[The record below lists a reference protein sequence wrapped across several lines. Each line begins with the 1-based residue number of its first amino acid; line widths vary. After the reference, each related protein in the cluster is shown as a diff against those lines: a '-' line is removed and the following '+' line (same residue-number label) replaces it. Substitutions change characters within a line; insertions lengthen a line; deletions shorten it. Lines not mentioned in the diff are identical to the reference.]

1 MKRIFLFMLPMAFSM
16 GAQAYNVNIADTVC
30 TRHREYF
37 KEKWETIQPSYLTDV
52 VSVSTWKDNWF
63 LSVSGGTSAFLGS
76 PLGCEDLFGRMKPT
90 LAVSAGKWFTLAI
103 GGRLSYQGFRFKDSR
118 LETQSYQFCHADLLW
133 NVLAGLDRGNTP
145 CRWSL
150 IPYAGAGI
158 IHHKGSGHHP
168 FALSYGIQ
176 GRYRLTDRFHL
187 LAELGGTTTFKDFD
201 GYGASD
207 QFGDNLVGLTAGIS
221 FTIGKAGWRKVIDPV
236 PYIRQNEELAVHAL
250 CLAGK
255 NRGLQKNNAMNL
267 AIIAELKKILE
278 LEGLLGQYTD
288 RLHGI
293 SGKGG
298 EEIVSSGYP
307 KNNYSGLNSLRA
319 RLRQPPLG
327 EASDSAFFT
336 HPSTYTSG
344 EPVSQGRAIYNFD
357 NRLASSVSDGLY
369 VGAPIYFFFILN
381 THHLTDTSQ
390 LINLDGVA
398 RIANKYG
405 LHIRVSGAADNAT
418 GNETINSSL
427 GLSRA
432 EYIKEQLIERSV
444 PSSSIE
450 IISEGGIDVYSPNE
464 ANRNACVRLFA
475 PQNEG

>member
-37 KEKWETIQPSYLTDV
+37 KEKWETVQPSYLTDV

-63 LSVSGGTSAFLGS
+63 LNVSGGTSAFLGS

-90 LAVSAGKWFTLAI
+90 LAVSAGKWFTPAI
-103 GGRLSYQGFRFKDSR
+103 GGRLSYQDFRFKDSR

-221 FTIGKAGWRKVIDPV
+221 FTIGKVGWRKVIDPV

-278 LEGLLGQYTD
+278 LEGLLD
-288 RLHGI
+288 RYADKLSELVGNAE
-293 SGKGG
+293 SQTA
-298 EEIVSSGYP
+298 SSGYP
-307 KNNYSGLNSLRA
+307 RNNYSGLNSLRA
-319 RLRQPPLG
+319 RLNQSPLT
-327 EASDSAFFT
+327 EASDSTSSA
-336 HPSTYTSG
+336 HPAAHTN
-344 EPVSQGRAIYNFD
+344 EQIVSQRQHTHHLD
-357 NRLASSVSDGLY
+357 SDASQLVSDSLY
-369 VGAPIYFFFILN
+369 VGAPIYFFFVLN
-381 THHLTDTSQ
+381 TGHLTDTSQ
-390 LINLDGVA
+390 LINLDGIA
-398 RIANKYG
+398 RIANKHR

-418 GNETINSSL
+418 GNETLNNSL
-427 GLSRA
+427 GLCRA
-432 EYIKEQLIERSV
+432 EYIKAQLIKRAV
-444 PSSSIE
+444 PSNRIE
-450 IISEGGIDVYSPNE
+450 IVSEGGIDDYSPNE
-464 ANRNACVRLFA
+464 ANRNACVRLLS
-475 PQNEG
+475 PPK

>member
-37 KEKWETIQPSYLTDV
+37 KEKWETVQPSYLIDV

-63 LSVSGGTSAFLGS
+63 LNVSGGTSAFLGS

-90 LAVSAGKWFTLAI
+90 LAVSAGKWFTPAI

-221 FTIGKAGWRKVIDPV
+221 FTIGKVGWRKVIDPV

-250 CLAGK
+250 CLAGITEK
-255 NRGLQKNNAMNL
+255 QCHEPGHYRRV
-267 AIIAELKKILE
+267 EE
-278 LEGLLGQYTD
+278 D
-288 RLHGI
+288 
-293 SGKGG
+293 SG
-298 EEIVSSGYP
+298 
-307 KNNYSGLNSLRA
+307 
-319 RLRQPPLG
+319 
-327 EASDSAFFT
+327 
-336 HPSTYTSG
+336 
-344 EPVSQGRAIYNFD
+344 
-357 NRLASSVSDGLY
+357 
-369 VGAPIYFFFILN
+369 VG
-381 THHLTDTSQ
+381 
-390 LINLDGVA
+390 
-398 RIANKYG
+398 
-405 LHIRVSGAADNAT
+405 
-418 GNETINSSL
+418 
-427 GLSRA
+427 
-432 EYIKEQLIERSV
+432 RSV
-444 PSSSIE
+444 RPI
-450 IISEGGIDVYSPNE
+450 
-464 ANRNACVRLFA
+464 R
-475 PQNEG
+475 

>member
-1 MKRIFLFMLPMAFSM
+1 MRRVFLFMLPLAFSM
-16 GAQAYNVNIADTVC
+16 SAQANNVDIADTVC
-30 TRHREYF
+30 ARHREYI
-37 KEKWETIQPSYLTDV
+37 KEQWETIQPSFLTDV

-63 LSVSGGTSAFLGS
+63 LSIAGGTSAFLGS
-76 PLGCEDLFGRMKPT
+76 PLGCEDLFGRMKPA
-90 LAVSAGKWFTLAI
+90 LAVSVGKWLTPSI
-103 GGRLSYQGFRFKDSR
+103 GGRIAYQGFKFRDSD
-118 LETQSYQFCHADLLW
+118 LKTQAYQFCHADLLW
-133 NVLAGLDRGNTP
+133 NVLAGLDKGNKP

-158 IHHKGSGHHP
+158 IHHEGNGHHP

-187 LAELGGTTTFKDFD
+187 LAELSGSTTFKDFD
-201 GYGASD
+201 GYGASN
-207 QFGDNLVGLTAGIS
+207 QFGDNLVGLTAGLS
-221 FTIGKAGWRKVIDPV
+221 FTIGKTGWRKVADPT
-236 PYIRQNEELAVHAL
+236 PYIRQNKELVIHSL
-250 CLAGK
+250 CLAEK
-255 NRGLQKNNAMNL
+255 NRRLQKNNAMNL

-278 LEGLLGQYTD
+278 LEGLLGQYAGE
-288 RLHGI
+288 LHGI
-293 SGKGG
+293 SGNGG
-298 EEIVSSGYP
+298 EETVSSGYP

-319 RLRQPPLG
+319 RLKQPPLG
-327 EASDSAFFT
+327 EASDSAFST
-336 HPSTYTSG
+336 HPSTHTSG
-344 EPVSQGRAIYNFD
+344 NPVSQGPAIYNLD
-357 NRLASSVSDGLY
+357 NRLASSVSDSLY

-405 LHIRVSGAADNAT
+405 LNIRVSGAADNAT

-432 EYIKEQLIERSV
+432 EYIKEQLIERAV

-450 IISEGGIDVYSPNE
+450 IISQGGIDVYSPNE

>member
-1 MKRIFLFMLPMAFSM
+1 MAFSM

-37 KEKWETIQPSYLTDV
+37 KEKWETVQPSYLIDV

-63 LSVSGGTSAFLGS
+63 LNVSGGTSAFLGS

-90 LAVSAGKWFTLAI
+90 LAVSAGKWFTPAI

-221 FTIGKAGWRKVIDPV
+221 FTIGKVGWRKVIDPDKLS
-236 PYIRQNEELAVHAL
+236 ELV
-250 CLAGK
+250 G
-255 NRGLQKNNAMNL
+255 NAESQT
-267 AIIAELKKILE
+267 A
-278 LEGLLGQYTD
+278 
-288 RLHGI
+288 
-293 SGKGG
+293 
-298 EEIVSSGYP
+298 SSGYP
-307 KNNYSGLNSLRA
+307 RNNYSGLNSLRA
-319 RLRQPPLG
+319 RLNQSPLT
-327 EASDSAFFT
+327 EASDSTSSA
-336 HPSTYTSG
+336 HPAAHTN
-344 EPVSQGRAIYNFD
+344 EQIVSQRQHTHHLD
-357 NRLASSVSDGLY
+357 SDASQLVSDSLY
-369 VGAPIYFFFILN
+369 VGAPIYFFFVLN
-381 THHLTDTSQ
+381 TGHLTDTSQ
-390 LINLDGVA
+390 LINLDGIA
-398 RIANKYG
+398 RIANKHR

-418 GNETINSSL
+418 GNETLNNSL
-427 GLSRA
+427 GLCRA
-432 EYIKEQLIERSV
+432 EYIKAQLIKRAV
-444 PSSSIE
+444 PSNRIE
-450 IISEGGIDVYSPNE
+450 IVSEGGIDDYSPNE
-464 ANRNACVRLFA
+464 ANRNACVRLLS
-475 PQNEG
+475 PPK